1 MQPSTSRTVRTGW
14 IGPVVIC
21 TVLALTLAVAGGAA
35 AGAPP
40 LDLDG
45 GPGDGSDEGDSPDGS
60 GAGQDTATTGIGGGD
75 YLSVTPPSIWEGE
88 LCPGPTVRPSCDRPP
103 GDGDDVAPRDR
114 FESFTGPGPGANAP
128 IGSTGVRSDVDDP
141 GPRTQTESDSG
152 PDEVPVPTGGLPSP
166 DGPVLTVVAVGI
178 PSGWAAWVLYRRLR
192 REELL
197 DNEIRS
203 ALVDLARDHPGIHA
217 KEAARRLDVA
227 DTTVLYHARVLS
239 EQGLL
244 VVRTD
249 HRETTFFAPG
259 DLATRLER
267 QVAAT
272 LQQPAKREL
281 MELLADEPVHL
292 SEAARRLD
300 KHRSTVKRQADALL
314 GRGLLTERPSTPG
327 EGRVV
332 ELAPGVEDALDA
344 IR

>member
-14 IGPVVIC
+14 IGPAVIC
-21 TVLALTLAVAGGAA
+21 AVLGSMLAVAGGAA

-45 GPGDGSDEGDSPDGS
+45 GPGDGSDEEDPSDGS
-60 GAGQDTATTGIGGGD
+60 GAGQDTPTTGLGGGD
-75 YLSVTPPSIWEGE
+75 YLSVTPPSLGGTD

-103 GDGDDVAPRDR
+103 GDGDDVAPMDR
-114 FESFTGPGPGANAP
+114 SEPVADRGSDANPP
-128 IGSTGVRSDVDDP
+128 IGSTGVRGGVDDP
-141 GPRTQTESDSG
+141 GPRPRTESASG

-166 DGPVLTVVAVGI
+166 DGPVLTVVGVGL
-178 PSGWAAWVLYRRLR
+178 PAGWAAWVLYRRLR

-197 DNEIRS
+197 DNQIRS
-203 ALVDLARDHPGIHA
+203 ALVALARDHPGIYA
-217 KEAARRLDVA
+217 NEAARRLDVA
-227 DTTVLYHARVLS
+227 DTTVLYHARILS
-239 EQGLL
+239 ERGLL

-292 SEAARRLD
+292 AEAARRLG

-314 GRGLLTERPSTPG
+314 GRGLLAERRSTPG
-327 EGRVV
+327 GGRVV
-332 ELAPGVEDALDA
+332 ELAPGVEDALNA